1 LTRKEAEREQLL
13 TREREASRLK
23 DEFLAAVSHELRTP
37 LNAILGWSPILST
50 TVVDAPTSEKAI
62 ASIARNA
69 KAQSRVIDDLVDVAR
84 IVTGKLSLR
93 VDVVDFRETIEAAV
107 DVIRPAAQVK
117 SIRVD
122 LHAPAHICLV

>member
-37 LNAILGWSPILST
+37 LNAILGWSHILST

-69 KAQSRVIDDLVDVAR
+69 KAQSRVIDDLVDVSR
-84 IVTGKLSLR
+84 LVTGMLGLPLHG
-93 VDVVDFRETIEAAV
+93 VHFRQ
-107 DVIRPAAQVK
+107 PAG
-117 SIRVD
+117 
-122 LHAPAHICLV
+122 